1 MTRNKYSIAAN
12 PGVITFLVNN
22 NVSFVFSK
30 GLQRQRRMVYFIATE
45 DTVKTFTEMT
55 GWHVNDENDGWDFD
69 GWSAIE
75 RN

>member
-22 NVSFVFSK
+22 NVSFVFAK
-30 GLQRQRRMVYFIATE
+30 GFQRQRRMVYFIADE
-45 DTVKTFTEMT
+45 ETVATLTKMT
-55 GWHVNDENDGWDFD
+55 GWRTNDENDGWDFD